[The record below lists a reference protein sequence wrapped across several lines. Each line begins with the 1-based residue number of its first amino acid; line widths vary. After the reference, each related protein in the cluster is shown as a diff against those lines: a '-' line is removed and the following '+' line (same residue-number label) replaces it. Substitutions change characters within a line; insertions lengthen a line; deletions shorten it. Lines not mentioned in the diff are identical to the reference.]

1 MFCNKVPSFP
11 STCMLRDLNVIPF
24 FEKNQHFSV
33 VVHVTFILNCTYYF
47 AAVAEWL
54 VFSYFAGVV

>member
-1 MFCNKVPSFP
+1 
-11 STCMLRDLNVIPF
+11 MLRDLNVIPF